1 MATNSQFLAEN
12 ISWINEL
19 AKSEINPDAHNILN
33 SLSELDPKALVEESA
48 VEILQT
54 LRDIFNDYA
63 RAFNSYSESG
73 NRYNE
78 VKVYGIT
85 NTAAD
90 FMVFRNSVKL
100 VFSNTTH
107 GIINISFSNHNT
119 GSVMVNGNLIQNQS
133 AMNLT
138 AQSKDLIAQLGP
150 FLDVSWTYQG
160 EKIELERLAK
170 YYFVEFTKASRAEK
184 KESANQALLKQI
196 KTLLQD
202 KGINL

>member
-1 MATNSQFLAEN
+1 MASNSQFLAEN
-12 ISWINEL
+12 ISWIHEL
-19 AKSEINPDAHNILN
+19 AKSEINPDANNVLH

-48 VEILQT
+48 IEVLHT

-63 RAFNSYSESG
+63 RAFNSYSENG
-73 NRYNE
+73 NRYND

-100 VFSNTTH
+100 VFSNNTH
-107 GIINISFSNHNT
+107 GIINISISNHGTN
-119 GSVMVNGNLIQNQS
+119 SMFVNGATISNGNS
-133 AMNLT
+133 PFTN
-138 AQSKDLIAQLGP
+138 QSKDLIAQLGP

-170 YYFVEFTKASRAEK
+170 YYFVEFTKISRVEK
-184 KESANQALLKQI
+184 KESTNQALLKQI